1 MRLREMKRISSGERV
16 RLREMKRISS
26 GERVSAVERDE
37 ENQ

>member
-1 MRLREMKRISSGERV
+1 MKRERV

-26 GERVSAVERDE
+26 GERESEVERDE

>member
-1 MRLREMKRISSGERV
+1 MERERV

-26 GERVSAVERDE
+26 GERESAVERDE